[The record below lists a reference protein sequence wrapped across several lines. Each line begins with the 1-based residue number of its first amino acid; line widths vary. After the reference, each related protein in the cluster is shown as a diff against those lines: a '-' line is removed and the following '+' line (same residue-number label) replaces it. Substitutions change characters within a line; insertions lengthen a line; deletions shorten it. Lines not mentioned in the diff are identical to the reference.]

1 VQSSDRAPSIFF
13 SHPAETSKTTLQTKL
28 RKRKGKEEKGRRPFD
43 TTGRI
48 QTSATS
54 QQPPAGQERVPND
67 SALRAALRPQHEA
80 TLLPAGQRSTAQPRL
95 HLERCDA
102 DL

>member
-1 VQSSDRAPSIFF
+1 MPDLFIAPRAA
-13 SHPAETSKTTLQTKL
+13 HRVHLWE
-28 RKRKGKEEKGRRPFD
+28 
-43 TTGRI
+43 
-48 QTSATS
+48 
-54 QQPPAGQERVPND
+54 ERVPND

-95 HLERCDA
+95 HLERSDA